1 MKKSNY
7 DGVIGWLKYLIDYP
21 YNKIDLELLDG
32 ERKESQKEKQK
43 LNEKINNEVINR
55 RLIEQEKDNLIEKL
69 DKRTSVLGS
78 ELSNTKK
85 RNNELRKTISIL
97 YRQNQELQNKVVE
110 KELLRRKKAGAIGG
124 LKATITKHEN
134 KIAKL
139 EQELERANQKI
150 NWLKTNQK
158 APTKEEILAY
168 EMRMKEVEKRIKNKS
183 E

>member
-1 MKKSNY
+1 MKEMWREFKTWVNY
-7 DGVIGWLKYLIDYP
+7 IRDYS

-32 ERKESQKEKQK
+32 ERKENQKERQRLIK
-43 LNEKINNEVINR
+43 KINNEVINKK
-55 RLIEQEKDNLIEKL
+55 LIEQEKDDLIAKII
-69 DKRTSVLGS
+69 KRNDILGT

-85 RNNELRKTISIL
+85 RNNELRNTISML
-97 YRQNQELQNKVVE
+97 YRQNQDLQSKVDE

-139 EQELERANQKI
+139 EKELERANQKI
-150 NWLKTNQK
+150 TWLKNNQK

-168 EMRMKEVEKRIKNKS
+168 EMRMKEVEKRQKQK
-183 E
+183 